1 MKKYLLLIAAM
12 ILGCN
17 FMFAQT
23 GSIKLGYVDSQT
35 ILAQFPEAIK
45 AQGDLDAL
53 TNQWGAH
60 IDTLTANLQKD
71 YADYQK
77 QAKTMPEDKQLA
89 AQQKLLQQ
97 QQEIDNFKKEK
108 FSQPNGEIYKKNEEI
123 FGPVKAKVYKAIADV
138 AKEEG
143 MQFVFDK
150 AGDAVLLYG
159 DPAYDI
165 TYKVLDKLK
174 RGTTK

>member
-1 MKKYLLLIAAM
+1 MKKYFFIFAA
-12 ILGCN
+12 ILFSGS
-17 FMFAQT
+17 FGFAQT
-23 GSIKLGYVDSQT
+23 TQQKIGYVDSQV

-53 TNQWGAH
+53 TGKWGAH
-60 IDTLTANLQKD
+60 IDTLTQQLQKD

-97 QQEIDNFKKEK
+97 QQEIDNYKKEK
-108 FSQPNGEIYKKNEEI
+108 FGQPNGQIYKKNEEI
-123 FGPVKAKVYKAIADV
+123 FGPVKEKVYKAIQSV

-143 MQFVFDK
+143 MQFVLDK
-150 AGDAVLLYG
+150 AGDAIVLYA
-159 DPAYDI
+159 DTNYDI
-165 TYKVLDKLK
+165 TYKVLDRLK
-174 RGTTK
+174 RGSTK